1 VDAARIRAAV
11 AAGCTEL
18 GENRVQEAEAKAAE
32 VSGARWHLVG
42 PLQANKARRA
52 LELFDVIETVD
63 SLALAVRLDRIAR
76 ELHGLPAIGD
86 VGPER
91 RVRVLIQANV
101 DDDPAK
107 AGFEPDDLTR
117 DLPAI
122 ERLGALELAGLMTV
136 GRLVET
142 AEAARPT
149 FAALR
154 ALSERLRAR
163 PGSRLG
169 PGLSMGMSHDYAV
182 AVEEGATLVAGRDGH
197 LRCPPASW
205 RGRGRGRVIAR
216 IRVRL
221 TRAPVPT
228 GSTASSMASSVRVS
242 RPRLWTVR
250 PTRPSAG
257 SCRGRSGCRGRRSAS
272 SRRHGTGEDRRA
284 RRSGEEDLRAR
295 WPGLA

>member
-1 VDAARIRAAV
+1 VGPTTDHPSGPDPAIRPDPAAVPDPALVAAFRDARERVLEGIAAAAARAGRDPADVTLVAVSKTVDAARIRAAV

-91 RVRVLIQANV
+91 RVRVLIEANV

-182 AVEEGATLVAGRDGH
+182 AVEEGATLVRVGTAIFGAR
-197 LRCPPASW
+197 PPA
-205 RGRGRGRVIAR
+205 GGG
-216 IRVRL
+216 
-221 TRAPVPT
+221 
-228 GSTASSMASSVRVS
+228 
-242 RPRLWTVR
+242 
-250 PTRPSAG
+250 AG
-257 SCRGRSGCRGRRSAS
+257 A
-272 SRRHGTGEDRRA
+272 A
-284 RRSGEEDLRAR
+284 A
-295 WPGLA
+295 

>member
-1 VDAARIRAAV
+1 MGPTTDHPSGPDPAIRPDPAAVPDPALVAAFRDARERVLEGIAAAAARAGRDPADVTLVAVSKTVDAARIRAAV

-182 AVEEGATLVAGRDGH
+182 AVEEGATLVRVGTAIFGAR
-197 LRCPPASW
+197 PPA
-205 RGRGRGRVIAR
+205 GGG
-216 IRVRL
+216 
-221 TRAPVPT
+221 
-228 GSTASSMASSVRVS
+228 
-242 RPRLWTVR
+242 
-250 PTRPSAG
+250 AG
-257 SCRGRSGCRGRRSAS
+257 A
-272 SRRHGTGEDRRA
+272 A
-284 RRSGEEDLRAR
+284 A
-295 WPGLA
+295 

>member
-1 VDAARIRAAV
+1 VGPTTDPREPDPAIAPRPTAEPDAALVAAFRDARERVLDGIAAAAARAGRDPADVTLVAVSKTVDAARVRAAV
-11 AAGCTEL
+11 AAGCTDL
-18 GENRVQEAEAKAAE
+18 GENRVQEAETKAGE
-32 VSGARWHLVG
+32 VPGATWHLVG

-182 AVEEGATLVAGRDGH
+182 AVEEGAT
-197 LRCPPASW
+197 
-205 RGRGRGRVIAR
+205 I
-216 IRVRL
+216 
-221 TRAPVPT
+221 
-228 GSTASSMASSVRVS
+228 VRVGTAIFGA
-242 RPRLWTVR
+242 RPQTGPR
-250 PTRPSAG
+250 AG
-257 SCRGRSGCRGRRSAS
+257 
-272 SRRHGTGEDRRA
+272 
-284 RRSGEEDLRAR
+284 
-295 WPGLA
+295 P

>member
-1 VDAARIRAAV
+1 VGPTTDHPSGPDPAIRPDPAAVPDPALVAAFRDARERVLEGIAAAAARAGRDPADVTLVAVSKTVDAARIRAAV

-182 AVEEGATLVAGRDGH
+182 AVEEGATLVRVGTAIFGAR
-197 LRCPPASW
+197 PPA
-205 RGRGRGRVIAR
+205 GGG
-216 IRVRL
+216 
-221 TRAPVPT
+221 
-228 GSTASSMASSVRVS
+228 
-242 RPRLWTVR
+242 
-250 PTRPSAG
+250 AG
-257 SCRGRSGCRGRRSAS
+257 A
-272 SRRHGTGEDRRA
+272 A
-284 RRSGEEDLRAR
+284 A
-295 WPGLA
+295 